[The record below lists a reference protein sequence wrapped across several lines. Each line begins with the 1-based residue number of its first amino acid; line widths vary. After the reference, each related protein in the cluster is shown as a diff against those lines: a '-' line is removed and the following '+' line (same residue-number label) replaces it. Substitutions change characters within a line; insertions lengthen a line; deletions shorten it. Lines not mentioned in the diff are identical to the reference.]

1 MQRLEAGAEAQE
13 TTGRILVM
21 NPCPLP
27 WPDLPH
33 VGLEESCWG
42 PAQALRVP
50 QLTQNFPPRAAGAG
64 GWREEGLDLQ
74 SRGLGHRFCFS
85 GVLFIF

>member
-21 NPCPLP
+21 NPCPLH

-33 VGLEESCWG
+33 VGLEESCWV
-42 PAQALRVP
+42 QHKLSEY
-50 QLTQNFPPRAAGAG
+50 LSSPRMFLPTLLGQEG
-64 GWREEGLDLQ
+64 GEKKAWTY
-74 SRGLGHRFCFS
+74 RGE
-85 GVLFIF
+85 V

>member
-21 NPCPLP
+21 NPCPLH

-50 QLTQNFPPRAAGAG
+50 QLTQNFPPCAAGAG
-64 GWREEGLDLQ
+64 GWTY
-74 SRGLGHRFCFS
+74 RGE
-85 GVLFIF
+85 V